1 VERLAQDVMRALVR
15 W

>member
-1 VERLAQDVMRALVR
+1 MKRLAQDVIRALVR